1 MDNQNQDA
9 INRIKWV
16 LLKLNGDFVTLRMVK
31 AVFKGAPNIFG
42 KGHLNCRITSN
53 WRSGYEAELAEFTK
67 IFLTLS
73 PSDRAEEIEIRNA
86 IAAAC
91 DGFKRPPTVHNW

>member
-16 LLKLNGDFVTLRMVK
+16 LLKLNGDFVTLQMVK

-42 KGHLNCRITSN
+42 KGHLNGRITSN